1 MSTEPPHTKEAVLS
15 KRRRSEV
22 TQLSVVSNIE
32 PYQKQRRTITLIP
45 KSRNQETYIDLLEDP
60 QRLIVF
66 ATGPAGTGKTM
77 LAVLAALKAF
87 RAGECSR
94 IVITRPAVGVDDE
107 QHGFLPGTLNQKM
120 EPWTRPIFDII
131 EEYYKPQEV
140 ARLLD
145 EKYIE
150 IAPLAYMRGRTFK
163 NSWIIAD
170 EMQNATPSQMKML
183 LTRLG
188 ENSKMVVTGDTQQA
202 DRKAKDNGLLDFQRL
217 MADFED
223 SQYIAGVEF
232 AVKDVRRH
240 PAVAEVLK
248 LYGED

>member
-1 MSTEPPHTKEAVLS
+1 M
-15 KRRRSEV
+15 R
-22 TQLSVVSNIE
+22 
-32 PYQKQRRTITLIP
+32 KQRRKEVQLEVVPNNNDYKSYQKRKKPIQLVP
-45 KSRNQETYIDLLEDP
+45 KSLNQETYIDLLENE

-66 ATGPAGTGKTM
+66 ASGPAGTGKTM

-87 RAGECSR
+87 RAGECSK
-94 IVITRPAVGVDDE
+94 ILITRPAVGVDDE
-107 QHGFLPGTLNQKM
+107 QHGFLPGTLDQKM
-120 EPWTRPIFDII
+120 EPWTRPIFDIV
-131 EEYYKPQEV
+131 EEYYRPQEIT
-140 ARLLD
+140 RLLE

-202 DRKAKDNGLLDFQRL
+202 DRRAKDNGLLDFQSL
-217 MADFED
+217 MTNFK
-223 SQYIAGVEF
+223 SRYIAGVEF
-232 AVKDVRRH
+232 AVTDVRRH

-248 LYGED
+248 LYGEE

>member
-1 MSTEPPHTKEAVLS
+1 MS
-15 KRRRSEV
+15 
-22 TQLSVVSNIE
+22 
-32 PYQKQRRTITLIP
+32 KQRRKAVQLEVVPNNNDYKSYQKRKKPIQLVP
-45 KSRNQETYIDLLEDP
+45 KSLNQETYIDLLENE

-66 ATGPAGTGKTM
+66 ASGPAGTGKTM

-87 RAGECSR
+87 RAGECSK
-94 IVITRPAVGVDDE
+94 ILITRPAVGVDDE
-107 QHGFLPGTLNQKM
+107 QHGFLPGTLDQKM
-120 EPWTRPIFDII
+120 EPWTRPIFDIV
-131 EEYYKPQEV
+131 EEYYRPQEIT
-140 ARLLD
+140 RLLE

-202 DRKAKDNGLLDFQRL
+202 DRRAKDNGLLDFQSL
-217 MADFED
+217 MTNFK
-223 SQYIAGVEF
+223 SRYIAGVEF
-232 AVKDVRRH
+232 AVTDVRRH

-248 LYGED
+248 LYGEE

>member
-1 MSTEPPHTKEAVLS
+1 M
-15 KRRRSEV
+15 R
-22 TQLSVVSNIE
+22 
-32 PYQKQRRTITLIP
+32 KQRRKAVQLEVVANTNNNNDFKSYQKRKNLIQLVP
-45 KSRNQETYIDLLEDP
+45 KSLNQEKYVDLLENE

-66 ATGPAGTGKTM
+66 ASGPAGTGKTM

-94 IVITRPAVGVDDE
+94 IIITRPAVGVDDE
-107 QHGFLPGTLNQKM
+107 QHGFLPGTLDQKM
-120 EPWTRPIFDII
+120 APWTRPIFDII
-131 EEYYKPQEV
+131 EEYYRPQEV
-140 ARLLD
+140 ARLLE

-202 DRKAKDNGLLDFQRL
+202 DRRAKDNGLLDFQSLITNFKSR
-217 MADFED
+217 
-223 SQYIAGVEF
+223 YIAGVEF
-232 AVKDVRRH
+232 AVTDVRRH

-248 LYGED
+248 LYGEE